1 MNIVHYKGL
10 RYCLKCQEE
19 TEHVLIYLD
28 HYLKA
33 GRCTSC
39 GEEFNNREN
48 LLNIYLHDM
57 FERILSKPFRVFQEV
72 EVLLPPSKKQISNY
86 NQLIKRM
93 IGKPSREIQN
103 LSQILKKYD
112 FGENIE
118 IRAE

>member
-1 MNIVHYKGL
+1 MNIIQYKGF

-19 TEHVLIYLD
+19 TEHILIYLD

-57 FERILSKPFRVFQEV
+57 LERILSKPFRVYQEV
-72 EVLLPPSKKQISNY
+72 EVSPVPSKKQIAAY
-86 NQLIKRM
+86 NRLFKRAL
-93 IGKPSREIQN
+93 GKPSRELQN

-112 FGENIE
+112 FGHQRE
-118 IRAE
+118 IPAE